1 MNIQTPPP
9 LAERLLRM
17 SVIHEDR
24 RDAISGDLREEFATA
39 CRRKGID
46 AARRWYWGQAI
57 RMSARFAAVRFVP
70 SVVAKRW
77 DPSIAS
83 DEAAASAGWL
93 SEFRHA
99 LRAVKQRPALSGMIV
114 TTLALALAAN
124 ATIFNLTDAIYLR
137 PFRFPGVDRL
147 VVVAS
152 VPDNDP
158 FANRSS
164 VAPADY
170 RDWQRDSK
178 TLTDFAA
185 AQFWDPNLSD
195 IDQPEQLNGFMVTP
209 SFFKTLGVQPLYG
222 HVFSNDAA
230 VPGRDHQVLLSH
242 ALWLSKFGGE
252 QSVIGKS
259 VRLNRE
265 AYEVIGI
272 MPSWVKEPF
281 GAQVWAPLALGEKE
295 WADRKVS
302 NLLTL
307 ARLRDGETLKSA
319 FAEMRAIVA
328 RLRHDYPDTNAKRE
342 LSVATYTT
350 AMEDGGAG
358 AFLKLWVVAAF
369 LLLLIASANIANALL
384 SRGTERRQEFALRLA
399 LGAGRG
405 RLAMQLMIEGAWLAL
420 LAIALSIPLTYAG
433 IFTTSHALPP
443 MILRWV
449 PGYEFIRVDFAALA
463 LTGGLALV
471 SMLLFSVL
479 PALHASGAN
488 VSETLRQGARSIVS
502 LPDRNWIRAGLA
514 TLQVALSVAL
524 IAAATLI
531 VNAVN
536 DAIDGPVGF
545 DKHQV
550 MAAAFAL
557 PDGPYKDDEHRR
569 QFTANVL
576 DRLKSIPAVESV
588 AMANQIPYAGG
599 GGTRPLYPEGV
610 TIQPADVKTVD
621 HRQVTPAFFEVM
633 RIPLVS
639 GRTFNDNDRADAKQ
653 VAVVS
658 QKLAD
663 QYWPGADPVGRRF
676 KLGEKG
682 QWIEVVGVTG
692 DVAQDWLLR
701 QRNPTVYRPV
711 SQSTPFSAV
720 FVARTVTNPLDIG
733 GEMRRAVLAVDP
745 DQPLIM
751 LATMEHVV
759 EMRVAG
765 VQYLAR
771 ALAVMS
777 GIALILAVTGVY
789 SLMSYLTSRRTQEIG
804 VRIALGATRWEVIR
818 LAISHAMGITAA
830 GASLGAVLAY
840 GTGLAMQSALFGLV
854 KPSVMTLATVV
865 VGLSL
870 AAVMAAYLPA
880 RRAARLDPT
889 VALRNY

>member
-1 MNIQTPPP
+1 MNAQTPPP

-17 SVIHEDR
+17 SVLHEDR

-39 CRRKGID
+39 CRRKGIP
-46 AARRWYWGQAI
+46 AARRWYWGQTI
-57 RMSARFAAVRFVP
+57 RMTARFTATRFVP

-77 DPSIAS
+77 SPSV
-83 DEAAASAGWL
+83 ASAEVTASTGWL

-99 LRAVKQRPALSGMIV
+99 FRSIKQRPALSGMIV
-114 TTLALALAAN
+114 MTLALALAAN

-158 FANRSS
+158 FVDRSS

-195 IDQPEQLNGFMVTP
+195 IDQPEPLNGFLVTP
-209 SFFKTLGVQPLYG
+209 SFFKTMGVQPIYG
-222 HVFSNDAA
+222 HVFSSDAA
-230 VPGRDHQVLLSH
+230 VPGRDHQVLISH
-242 ALWLSKFGGE
+242 ALWISRFGGD
-252 QSVIGKS
+252 QSLIGRS
-259 VRLNRE
+259 IRLNRE

-272 MPSWVKEPF
+272 MPSWMKEPY
-281 GAQVWAPLALGEKE
+281 GAQVWAPLAFGEKE
-295 WADRKVS
+295 WSDRKGS
-302 NLLTL
+302 FLLTI
-307 ARLRDGETLKSA
+307 ARLHDGETLARAS
-319 FAEMRAIVA
+319 AEMRAIA
-328 RLRHDYPDTNAKRE
+328 DRQRREFPDTNAKRE
-342 LSVATYTT
+342 MSVATYT
-350 AMEDGGAG
+350 AGMEDGGAG
-358 AFLKLWVVAAF
+358 AFLKLWEVAAF

-405 RLAMQLMIEGAWLAL
+405 RLAIQLLIEGAWLAL

-433 IFTTSHALPP
+433 IGTTSHALPAAV
-443 MILRWV
+443 LRWV

-463 LTGGLALV
+463 ITGGLAFV

-514 TLQVALSVAL
+514 SLQVALSVAL
-524 IAAATLI
+524 IAAAILI
-531 VNAVN
+531 LNAV
-536 DAIDGPVGF
+536 DGAINGPVGF

-550 MAAAFAL
+550 MAATFTL
-557 PDGPYKDDEHRR
+557 PEGPYKDAEHRR
-569 QFTANVL
+569 QFTASVL

-599 GGTRPLYPEGV
+599 GGTRPFYPEGAV
-610 TIQPADVKTVD
+610 LQPGEVKQVD
-621 HRQVTPAFFEVM
+621 HRQVTPAFFEVL
-633 RIPLVS
+633 RIPVVA
-639 GRTFNDNDRADAKQ
+639 GRTFTDGDRADGKE
-653 VAVVS
+653 VAMVS
-658 QKLAD
+658 RKLAD
-663 QYWPGADPVGRRF
+663 QYWPGADPIGKRF
-676 KLGEKG
+676 QLAEKG
-682 QWIEVVGVTG
+682 PWIEVVGVAG

-701 QRNPTVYRPV
+701 QRNATVYRPV

-720 FVARTVTNPLDIG
+720 FVARTVTNPLDIA
-733 GEMRRAVLAVDP
+733 GEMRRAVLAVDR
-745 DQPLIM
+745 DQPLIQ
-751 LATMEHVV
+751 LETMEHVV
-759 EMRVAG
+759 EIKVAG

-818 LAISHAMGITAA
+818 LASSQAVLITAI
-830 GASLGAVLAY
+830 GAALGAVLAH
-840 GTGLAMQSALFGLV
+840 GTALAMQSLLFGLIT
-854 KPSVMTLATVV
+854 PSVLTLVAVV
-865 VGLSL
+865 AGLSL
-870 AAVMAAYLPA
+870 AAVTAAYLPA
-880 RRAARLDPT
+880 RRASRLDPT